1 MLAQAV
7 REKFA
12 KDASNEIILTDI
24 TGKKVGGEE
33 IASNGNTEV
42 DSLFLD
48 ITDFENVK
56 NVFNEV
62 RPALVIN
69 CAAYTAVDKAE
80 TQEGLAYKIN
90 ADGPGNLARAC
101 VELGKTEEWRR
112 MAEDG
117 EVPEGGPVLV
127 HISTDYVFG
136 GSKPASEEYSEDDE
150 KKPETAYG
158 RTKLAGEEQI
168 EESGCNY
175 YIFRT
180 AWLYGH
186 GGKNFVETMLSVAR
200 TSSLADAR
208 FTRRTGSTARS
219 SAPAASNSI
228 ATESTATPSSSHSI
242 PAESIAPAA
251 SNSIAAE
258 SIVRV
263 VADQHG
269 SPTYTEDL
277 TDIIYQAVTKHISYG
292 IYNATDLGY
301 TTWAGFTEKIYE
313 FAKINCQVQGISSAE
328 YEAQAKAKA
337 GEDYK
342 VAKRP
347 LNSKMS
353 KRKLL
358 DAGVK
363 IPTWEDGLK
372 RYLKKEGV

>member
-7 REKFA
+7 RERFL
-12 KDASNEIILTDI
+12 KDSENEIILTDLS
-24 TGKKVGGEE
+24 GRKVGGEE
-33 IASNGNTEV
+33 IVRNGNTEIE
-42 DSLFLD
+42 SLYLD

-56 NVFNEV
+56 KVIFEV
-62 RPALVIN
+62 QPALVIN

-80 TQEGLAYKIN
+80 TQEDLAYKIN
-90 ADGPGNLARAC
+90 ADGPGNLARVC
-101 VELGKTEEWRR
+101 KELGETAEWKT
-112 MAEDG
+112 MVSDG
-117 EVPEGGPVLV
+117 EVPENGPVLV
-127 HISTDYVFG
+127 HVSTDYVFG
-136 GSKPASEEYSEDDE
+136 GMKPVTEEYAEDDE
-150 KKPETAYG
+150 KQPETAYG
-158 RTKLAGEEQI
+158 RTKLAGEKQI

-228 ATESTATPSSSHSI
+228 ATECTATHSSSHSI
-242 PAESIAPAA
+242 PAESI
-251 SNSIAAE
+251 
-258 SIVRV
+258 VKV
-263 VADQHG
+263 VSDQHG

-277 TDIIYQAVTKHISYG
+277 TSIIYQAVTKHIPYG
-292 IYNATDLGY
+292 IYNATDLGF

-313 FAKINCQVQGISSAE
+313 LAGVNCKVDGISSEE

-337 GEDYK
+337 GADYK

-347 LNSKMS
+347 FNSKMS
-353 KRKLL
+353 KQKLL
-358 DAGVK
+358 DAGVE
-363 IPTWEDGLK
+363 IPTWEDGLR
-372 RYLKKEGV
+372 RYLAEREL